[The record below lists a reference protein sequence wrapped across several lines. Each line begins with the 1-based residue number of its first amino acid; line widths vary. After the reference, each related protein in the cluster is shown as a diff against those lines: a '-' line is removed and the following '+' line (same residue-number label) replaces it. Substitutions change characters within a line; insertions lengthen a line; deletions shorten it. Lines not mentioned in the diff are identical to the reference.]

1 MLEGLQFTVIEN
13 VKKASPFMRTALKHI
28 ILSQFLTKG
37 KVMTTE
43 ELLKLTVETLDRKK
57 GMDIKAL
64 KVTDLTVIADYFVIV
79 TGTSP
84 THIKALSDDLED
96 KLAEKGKN
104 AKSVEGKATG
114 WILLD
119 YGTVIVHVFTKE
131 SRENFN
137 LEKLWGDAEEVDVSE
152 WISE

>member
-1 MLEGLQFTVIEN
+1 
-13 VKKASPFMRTALKHI
+13 
-28 ILSQFLTKG
+28 
-37 KVMTTE
+37 MTTD

-114 WILLD
+114 WIQRKAVKTL
-119 YGTVIVHVFTKE
+119 
-131 SRENFN
+131 
-137 LEKLWGDAEEVDVSE
+137 
-152 WISE
+152 ISKSSGATPRRLTFPSG

>member
-1 MLEGLQFTVIEN
+1 
-13 VKKASPFMRTALKHI
+13 
-28 ILSQFLTKG
+28 
-37 KVMTTE
+37 MTTE

-79 TGTSP
+79 TGTTP
-84 THIKALSDDLED
+84 THIKALSDDLE
-96 KLAEKGKN
+96 GKN

>member
-1 MLEGLQFTVIEN
+1 MPPLCL
-13 VKKASPFMRTALKHI
+13 ASASLSAL
-28 ILSQFLTKG
+28 LPVAFPLA
-37 KVMTTE
+37 VE
-43 ELLKLTVETLDRKK
+43 ELDALPLNLGDVAVLPLLILIFA
-57 GMDIKAL
+57 GGDIKAL

>member
-1 MLEGLQFTVIEN
+1 
-13 VKKASPFMRTALKHI
+13 
-28 ILSQFLTKG
+28 
-37 KVMTTE
+37 MTTE

-119 YGTVIVHVFTKE
+119 YGTVIIHIFD
-131 SRENFN
+131 REQRSFYS
-137 LEKLWGDAEEVDVSE
+137 LERIWGDAKEC
-152 WISE
+152 

>member
-1 MLEGLQFTVIEN
+1 
-13 VKKASPFMRTALKHI
+13 
-28 ILSQFLTKG
+28 
-37 KVMTTE
+37 MTTE

-84 THIKALSDDLED
+84 THIKALSDELED

-114 WILLD
+114 WILID
-119 YGTVIVHVFTKE
+119 YGDVVLHVFTPE
-131 SRENFN
+131 QRAYYD
-137 LEKLWGDAEEVDVSE
+137 LERLWSDAEELEFDDIES
-152 WISE
+152 

>member
-1 MLEGLQFTVIEN
+1 
-13 VKKASPFMRTALKHI
+13 
-28 ILSQFLTKG
+28 
-37 KVMTTE
+37 MTTE

-96 KLAEKGKN
+96 KL
-104 AKSVEGKATG
+104 
-114 WILLD
+114 
-119 YGTVIVHVFTKE
+119 VIVHVFTKE

>member
-1 MLEGLQFTVIEN
+1 
-13 VKKASPFMRTALKHI
+13 
-28 ILSQFLTKG
+28 
-37 KVMTTE
+37 MTTE

-57 GMDIKAL
+57 GMD
-64 KVTDLTVIADYFVIV
+64 
-79 TGTSP
+79 
-84 THIKALSDDLED
+84 IKALSDDLED

>member
-1 MLEGLQFTVIEN
+1 
-13 VKKASPFMRTALKHI
+13 
-28 ILSQFLTKG
+28 
-37 KVMTTE
+37 MTTE

-96 KLAEKGKN
+96 KLA
-104 AKSVEGKATG
+104 KSVEGKATG

>member
-1 MLEGLQFTVIEN
+1 
-13 VKKASPFMRTALKHI
+13 
-28 ILSQFLTKG
+28 
-37 KVMTTE
+37 MTTE

-152 WISE
+152 WRAFSTPLTIPISPNFTDLSNFHIRAEQVCT

>member
-1 MLEGLQFTVIEN
+1 
-13 VKKASPFMRTALKHI
+13 
-28 ILSQFLTKG
+28 
-37 KVMTTE
+37 MTTE

-119 YGTVIVHVFTKE
+119 YAKRG
-131 SRENFN
+131 
-137 LEKLWGDAEEVDVSE
+137 
-152 WISE
+152 ISTISKSSGATPRRLTFPSG

>member
-1 MLEGLQFTVIEN
+1 
-13 VKKASPFMRTALKHI
+13 
-28 ILSQFLTKG
+28 
-37 KVMTTE
+37 MTTE

-119 YGTVIVHVFTKE
+119 YGTVFTKE

>member
-1 MLEGLQFTVIEN
+1 
-13 VKKASPFMRTALKHI
+13 
-28 ILSQFLTKG
+28 
-37 KVMTTE
+37 MTTE

-57 GMDIKAL
+57 GMDIKAPQGNGPYRYCRL
-64 KVTDLTVIADYFVIV
+64 FRDSHRHVADSYK
-79 TGTSP
+79 GSP
-84 THIKALSDDLED
+84 DDFED

-119 YGTVIVHVFTKE
+119 YGNAIVHVFTKD
-131 SRENFN
+131 SQENFN
-137 LEKLWGDAEEVDVSE
+137 LEKKLSSDAEEVDVSE

>member
-37 KVMTTE
+37 KSYD
-43 ELLKLTVETLDRKK
+43 DRGITQIDSRNSRQKK

>member
-1 MLEGLQFTVIEN
+1 
-13 VKKASPFMRTALKHI
+13 
-28 ILSQFLTKG
+28 
-37 KVMTTE
+37 MTTE

-64 KVTDLTVIADYFVIV
+64 KVTDLT

>member
-1 MLEGLQFTVIEN
+1 
-13 VKKASPFMRTALKHI
+13 
-28 ILSQFLTKG
+28 
-37 KVMTTE
+37 MTTE

-114 WILLD
+114 C
-119 YGTVIVHVFTKE
+119 TVIVHVFTKE

>member
-1 MLEGLQFTVIEN
+1 
-13 VKKASPFMRTALKHI
+13 
-28 ILSQFLTKG
+28 
-37 KVMTTE
+37 MTTE

-96 KLAEKGKN
+96 KLAER
-104 AKSVEGKATG
+104 AKTQRALRVRLRAGYFLITAR
-114 WILLD
+114 L
-119 YGTVIVHVFTKE
+119 
-131 SRENFN
+131 
-137 LEKLWGDAEEVDVSE
+137 
-152 WISE
+152 